1 MSSLI
6 QNILNYEPV
15 SRVRRNHG
23 LEHATLHVL
32 ARQYPRTSM
41 AGYSNTGGYWIIGDV
56 STEAVANAA
65 AEALLRMNQGER
77 NLAVHPNCGTNFVTS
92 GALAGVAG
100 AAAMFGSGP
109 RWKDRFERLSLAALF
124 ATVALILA
132 QPLGNLLQARLT
144 TSGEPRGMQIVRIE
158 SNARRGVPVHRVITR
173 G

>member
-132 QPLGNLLQARLT
+132 QPLGNLLQARFT